1 MTHLKMKVSQY
12 LKIKALLY
20 NNYGLREE
28 IEDII
33 VNERLGLVIVWFKN
47 EEDCKAIEE
56 LLKKL

>member
-1 MTHLKMKVSQY
+1 MTPLKVKISQY
-12 LKIKALLY
+12 PKIKALLY

-28 IEDII
+28 IDII
-33 VNERLGLVIVWFKN
+33 VNKRLGLVIVWFKN